1 MGNSIL
7 YYPTIEFRNSDYKW
21 LWTAS
26 LFWDK
31 IYRIVPENF
40 ILNEPE
46 NIKKLCSGGDIGIQI
61 SPNPYSKDSS
71 DKFLRNIKNKEWDI
85 ATFPFNRLDEEAEFS
100 LISNSKMD
108 MKLKTYLIENSFGK
122 SSEEWTQVSKDMS
135 NAYMSYLANEIASR
149 NDLSLVT
156 HSEMFWKASTYFSHE
171 GSLQGGLICSDA
183 NYGCAGQDALLNIII
198 KDIIPENIMLITPEE
213 LLEFR
218 ERRSDE
224 RKEFILA
231 IENFSDKLSKITDK
245 NIIEDLINDE
255 KKEIE
260 RATTEYKNSMDLLNV
275 EKWVGGLSSTA
286 TVLAEVIPETGI
298 LGNILPG
305 LAVAQLLITGYIGV
319 KGRNVKKTPY
329 SYLTSIYN
337 KTPVTIGNYNYLSY

>member
-108 MKLKTYLIENSFGK
+108 KKLKT
-122 SSEEWTQVSKDMS
+122 
-135 NAYMSYLANEIASR
+135 
-149 NDLSLVT
+149 
-156 HSEMFWKASTYFSHE
+156 
-171 GSLQGGLICSDA
+171 
-183 NYGCAGQDALLNIII
+183 
-198 KDIIPENIMLITPEE
+198 
-213 LLEFR
+213 
-218 ERRSDE
+218 
-224 RKEFILA
+224 
-231 IENFSDKLSKITDK
+231 
-245 NIIEDLINDE
+245 
-255 KKEIE
+255 
-260 RATTEYKNSMDLLNV
+260 
-275 EKWVGGLSSTA
+275 
-286 TVLAEVIPETGI
+286 
-298 LGNILPG
+298 
-305 LAVAQLLITGYIGV
+305 
-319 KGRNVKKTPY
+319 
-329 SYLTSIYN
+329 
-337 KTPVTIGNYNYLSY
+337 